1 MDTGDENAQAVE
13 ARRLRIEG
21 QLSGRQIQERLGVS
35 KWMLQEWLRGIP
47 PPDWTKRPNAKDDLK
62 ARAIELREQGWSVND
77 IAVELGVARSTA
89 WLWVKHL
96 PLDPD
101 SERARS
107 RRGRRAVGPGDSLAR
122 RRDLLVRGCE
132 D

>member
-35 KWMLQEWLRGIP
+35 KTMLREWLRGIP

-62 ARAIELREQGWSVND
+62 APPSSSASQD
-77 IAVELGVARSTA
+77 
-89 WLWVKHL
+89 
-96 PLDPD
+96 PLHG
-101 SERARS
+101 S
-107 RRGRRAVGPGDSLAR
+107 G
-122 RRDLLVRGCE
+122 
-132 D
+132 